1 MPATSTI
8 AEAAEQI
15 RADFALFDEYRDKIE
30 YILDRGRALP
40 PFPESERIDANLVP
54 GCQSRVWLVARRDP
68 ASGRIRLFADSDA
81 FIVKGLIALLL
92 QLYDDRTPEEILA
105 NPPKVFEEIGLASF
119 LTPTRA
125 NGLASMIAKIQA
137 LARTYAE
144 KTQPTEAAA
153 TP

>member
-1 MPATSTI
+1 MPATATI

-30 YILDRGRALP
+30 YLLERGRSLP
-40 PFPESERIDANLVP
+40 PFPESERVDANLVP
-54 GCQSRVWLVARRDP
+54 GCQSWVWLVARRDP
-68 ASGRIRLFADSDA
+68 ATGRIRLLADSDA

-105 NPPKVFEEIGLASF
+105 NPPKVFEEIGLSSF
-119 LTPTRA
+119 LTPGRA

-137 LARTYAE
+137 LARAIGRE
-144 KTQPTEAAA
+144 PARVAAA
-153 TP
+153 AAP